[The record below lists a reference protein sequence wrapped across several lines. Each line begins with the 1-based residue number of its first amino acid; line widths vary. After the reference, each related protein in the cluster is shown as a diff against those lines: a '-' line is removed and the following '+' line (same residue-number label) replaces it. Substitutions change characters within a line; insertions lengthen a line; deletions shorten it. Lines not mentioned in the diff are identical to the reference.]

1 MVAVIDA
8 IKNRRSIRQYKP
20 DPAPDDIISQLLDCA
35 RLAPSASNRQPWRF
49 VVLKGPNTVAVVT
62 LLALGYPAENPP
74 PRPRLPLESIIWSL
88 GVDEKLVEKRSL
100 TLCGM
105 WQARYLGSLR
115 SWREPG

>member
-1 MVAVIDA
+1 MLAALASGLGTCWIHLF
-8 IKNRRSIRQYKP
+8 
-20 DPAPDDIISQLLDCA
+20 DPEKLHQLL
-35 RLAPSASNRQPWRF
+35 RLPD
-49 VVLKGPNTVAVVT
+49 TVAVVT